1 MFDISFLIPGF
12 ADQRDGQIHIP
23 DACSHFFAHPVH
35 AFRSLTNGIG
45 IADPLENA
53 VDGRLYFWIRTRG
66 YRGRGSL
73 AHG

>member
-12 ADQRDGQIHIP
+12 ADQPDGQIHIP
-23 DACSHFFAHPVH
+23 DARSHFFALPVH
-35 AFRSLTNGIG
+35 AFRSLTHGIG
-45 IADPLENA
+45 IADPRESA
-53 VDGRLYFWIRTRG
+53 IDGCLYFWIRTRG